1 MSVDQQKTVFL
12 TVDDLAARWHKSV
25 ATIRS
30 DASRAPR
37 SVPPIC
43 RLPGS
48 NRLLWRLV
56 DVENFEQSAVQT
68 FQPIATDSPARR
80 PGRPTKVEQYRRKMG
95 AKV

>member
-30 DASRAPR
+30 DASRAPHT
-37 SVPPIC
+37 VPPIC

-56 DVENFEQSAVQT
+56 DVEAFELNAVT
-68 FQPIATDSPARR
+68 TVPSLSIPTPARGR
-80 PGRPTKVEQYRRKMG
+80 GRPTKAEQLRRRLRGG
-95 AKV
+95 A